1 MNEEEKQELETLR
14 AEKLRREQV
23 ERARAALERGGV
35 PQSFAPLLAG
45 GDDGDTD
52 RRKTPRYAVSFL
64 RDITD
69 VKQGAQERDRILQK
83 NVDMQRLI
91 SGLVKQVERFGTVD
105 MKTGHYEFG
114 GNTNANRYTT
124 SGPYSQL
131 VDEICARYRSVDDL
145 KPLKSC

>member
-52 RRKTPRYAVSFL
+52 RRTEEFRAAYLAE
-64 RDITD
+64 D
-69 VKQGAQERDRILQK
+69 VKSRLPASAPVVTAPLP
-83 NVDMQRLI
+83 QRPRRGIRRL
-91 SGLVKQVERFGTVD
+91 R
-105 MKTGHYEFG
+105 
-114 GNTNANRYTT
+114 
-124 SGPYSQL
+124 
-131 VDEICARYRSVDDL
+131 
-145 KPLKSC
+145 

>member
-52 RRKTPRYAVSFL
+52 RRTEEFRAAYQASL
-64 RDITD
+64 AED
-69 VKQGAQERDRILQK
+69 VKTSLAYVVAFLVVGFVVEGA
-83 NVDMQRLI
+83 VVVVVVVVA
-91 SGLVKQVERFGTVD
+91 S
-105 MKTGHYEFG
+105 
-114 GNTNANRYTT
+114 
-124 SGPYSQL
+124 
-131 VDEICARYRSVDDL
+131 
-145 KPLKSC
+145 

>member
-52 RRKTPRYAVSFL
+52 GRRNSAR
-64 RDITD
+64 
-69 VKQGAQERDRILQK
+69 RIR
-83 NVDMQRLI
+83 RLW
-91 SGLVKQVERFGTVD
+91 RRT
-105 MKTGHYEFG
+105 
-114 GNTNANRYTT
+114 
-124 SGPYSQL
+124 
-131 VDEICARYRSVDDL
+131 
-145 KPLKSC
+145 

>member
-52 RRKTPRYAVSFL
+52 RRTDQASL
-64 RDITD
+64 AED
-69 VKQGAQERDRILQK
+69 VKSRLPASAPVVTAPLP
-83 NVDMQRLI
+83 QRPRRGIRRL
-91 SGLVKQVERFGTVD
+91 R
-105 MKTGHYEFG
+105 
-114 GNTNANRYTT
+114 
-124 SGPYSQL
+124 
-131 VDEICARYRSVDDL
+131 
-145 KPLKSC
+145 

>member
-52 RRKTPRYAVSFL
+52 RRTHPDSSINYP
-64 RDITD
+64 
-69 VKQGAQERDRILQK
+69 
-83 NVDMQRLI
+83 
-91 SGLVKQVERFGTVD
+91 
-105 MKTGHYEFG
+105 
-114 GNTNANRYTT
+114 ANQDA
-124 SGPYSQL
+124 P
-131 VDEICARYRSVDDL
+131 D
-145 KPLKSC
+145 

>member
-52 RRKTPRYAVSFL
+52 RRTEEFRAAYQASLAADIPRTSPTPPNCRRSGRRWRWARPAVPETPPFC
-64 RDITD
+64 
-69 VKQGAQERDRILQK
+69 
-83 NVDMQRLI
+83 
-91 SGLVKQVERFGTVD
+91 
-105 MKTGHYEFG
+105 
-114 GNTNANRYTT
+114 
-124 SGPYSQL
+124 P
-131 VDEICARYRSVDDL
+131 
-145 KPLKSC
+145 

>member
-52 RRKTPRYAVSFL
+52 RRT
-64 RDITD
+64 
-69 VKQGAQERDRILQK
+69 E
-83 NVDMQRLI
+83 
-91 SGLVKQVERFGTVD
+91 
-105 MKTGHYEFG
+105 
-114 GNTNANRYTT
+114 
-124 SGPYSQL
+124 
-131 VDEICARYRSVDDL
+131 
-145 KPLKSC
+145 